1 MNEVKWFDVFF
12 CYMLLYLLVI
22 KKQPEK
28 FFGLLGSK
36 DL

>member
-22 KKQPEK
+22 KKQPE
-28 FFGLLGSK
+28 FFGLFGSK